1 VISVHD
7 QKPFASEWKFVEYV
21 LDLARMVD
29 VSMVVH
35 VVRQQMRYFE
45 RVVGAAAIY
54 DMYVV

>member
-1 VISVHD
+1 
-7 QKPFASEWKFVEYV
+7 
-21 LDLARMVD
+21 MVD